1 MGVVQQYSAETILTM
16 FNKLSEQNGQVVD
29 MLQLLMIGADDSLN
43 NQKLMLKGLQEING
57 KIDVILEKLSK
68 LEIEFTEL
76 KNESRNLEEKLK
88 LMTVKLSKIEDNIE
102 AEELEDYYALS
113 QSLYVNWE
121 DLDQLTRRFIP
132 MAEFLYSKLQKYDK
146 PDYSPVILELCRAI
160 ENEFLLKIFK
170 KYTQSLIKRQGRN
183 LNHFLTTDRSTV
195 ELKDKTS
202 HFVRA
207 ISKAEKTGNTEYT
220 LGQMNTI
227 LSIMKDSAIV
237 QMSPLLSDFEE
248 YLQDNTEAH
257 MLLDS
262 EYIKKVNEIV
272 SKYRNPSAHP
282 EFMSIEKAN
291 KCREIMP
298 DRLDYLMD
306 CITA

>member
-1 MGVVQQYSAETILTM
+1 M
-16 FNKLSEQNGQVVD
+16 
-29 MLQLLMIGADDSLN
+29 
-43 NQKLMLKGLQEING
+43 
-57 KIDVILEKLSK
+57 
-68 LEIEFTEL
+68 
-76 KNESRNLEEKLK
+76 
-88 LMTVKLSKIEDNIE
+88 
-102 AEELEDYYALS
+102 
-113 QSLYVNWE
+113 
-121 DLDQLTRRFIP
+121 
-132 MAEFLYSKLQKYDK
+132 
-146 PDYSPVILELCRAI
+146 
-160 ENEFLLKIFK
+160 LKIFK

-183 LNHFLTTDRSTV
+183 LNLFLTTDRSTV

-207 ISKAEKTGNTEYT
+207 ISKAEKTGNSEYT

>member
-1 MGVVQQYSAETILTM
+1 MSVVQQYSAETILTM

-43 NQKLMLKGLQEING
+43 NQKLMLEGLQEING
-57 KIDVILEKLSK
+57 KIDVVLEKLSK
-68 LEIEFTEL
+68 LEIEFSEL

-88 LMTVKLSKIEDNIE
+88 LMTVKLSKIEKNIE

-170 KYTQSLIKRQGRN
+170 KYTQSLIQRQGRN
-183 LNHFLTTDRSTV
+183 LNQFLTTDRSTV
-195 ELKDKTS
+195 ELKDKTG

-207 ISKAEKTGNTEYT
+207 ISKAEKTGNSEYT

-237 QMSPLLSDFEE
+237 QMSPLLGDFEE
-248 YLQDNTEAH
+248 YLQNNTEAH

-262 EYIKKVNEIV
+262 EYITKVNEIV

-282 EFMSIEKAN
+282 KFMSIEKAN
-291 KCREIMP
+291 KCRAIMP